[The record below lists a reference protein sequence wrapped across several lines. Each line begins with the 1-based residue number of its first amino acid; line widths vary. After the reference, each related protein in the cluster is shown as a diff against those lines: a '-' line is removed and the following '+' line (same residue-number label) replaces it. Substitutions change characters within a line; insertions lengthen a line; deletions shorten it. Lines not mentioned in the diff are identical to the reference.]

1 MRKIDLHIHTCPT
14 ISDHPFV
21 FSLEAL
27 QQYVS
32 NYHLDAI
39 AITNHN
45 VFNESQ
51 FQEIRTTL
59 SIPVFPG
66 IEVDIES
73 GHLLV
78 ISDPTDIDD
87 FVVHC
92 NQIWHYNNS
101 FS

>member
-51 FQEIRTTL
+51 FKKFGLLFQ
-59 SIPVFPG
+59 FP
-66 IEVDIES
+66 S
-73 GHLLV
+73 SLALR
-78 ISDPTDIDD
+78 
-87 FVVHC
+87 
-92 NQIWHYNNS
+92 
-101 FS
+101 

>member
-39 AITNHN
+39 LFHNHTSHN
-45 VFNESQ
+45 IF
-51 FQEIRTTL
+51 
-59 SIPVFPG
+59 
-66 IEVDIES
+66 
-73 GHLLV
+73 
-78 ISDPTDIDD
+78 
-87 FVVHC
+87 
-92 NQIWHYNNS
+92 
-101 FS
+101 